1 MRTEGD
7 ESQKHVNFTKAVKN
21 VTPNRT
27 SKNAEEW
34 RFISIQLKEDL
45 LKPKTR
51 KTEIKINSHRSY
63 TLQQEKPRI
72 KTNSSVTKGLD
83 KAINKMKGLNRPIKT
98 RLWIDTHQFSC
109 PSRWVFLL
117 FINSCYD

>member
-98 RLWIDTHQFSC
+98 RL
-109 PSRWVFLL
+109 
-117 FINSCYD
+117 

>member
-7 ESQKHVNFTKAVKN
+7 EPQKQTNFSKAAKDA
-21 VTPNRT
+21 TPNRT

-63 TLQQEKPRI
+63 NLQQEKPRM
-72 KTNSSVTKGLD
+72 KTNSSVNKGLD
-83 KAINKMKGLNRPIKT
+83 KASNKTKGLNRPIKT
-98 RLWIDTHQFSC
+98 KL
-109 PSRWVFLL
+109 
-117 FINSCYD
+117 